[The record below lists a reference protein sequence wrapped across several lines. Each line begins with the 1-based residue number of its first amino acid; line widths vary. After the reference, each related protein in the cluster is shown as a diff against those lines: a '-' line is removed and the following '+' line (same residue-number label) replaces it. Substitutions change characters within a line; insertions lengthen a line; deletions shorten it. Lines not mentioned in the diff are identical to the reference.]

1 MSIFRSSAVI
11 SEERLQF
18 LLSKRMKASVVRR
31 ARGLGITIGEYVR
44 RLIEADL
51 DESGN
56 GDGSNRFPFGTNPIR
71 TGRRRGSVDHDRP

>member
-1 MSIFRSSAVI
+1 VI

-31 ARGLGITIGEYVR
+31 ARSLGITVGEYVR

-51 DESGN
+51 SESGN
-56 GDGSNRFPFGTNPIR
+56 GDASKRFPFGVNPIR
-71 TGRRRGSVDHDRP
+71 TGRSRGSVDHDRP